1 MFPNLF
7 KRLAPQKQP
16 LFTPGTLQLSEKVH
30 WLARKGLID
39 PLAYVQRH
47 VRGDWGETDEAT
59 CLANDVAILGD
70 DPMISHFRITPELV
84 LIVQTSADHQTTVI
98 QLPEERDMI

>member
-1 MFPNLF
+1 MFSSLF
-7 KRLAPQKQP
+7 KRPAPQKQP
-16 LFTPGTLQLSEKVH
+16 LFAPGTLQLSEKMH

-39 PLAYVQRH
+39 PLALVQRH

-59 CLANDVAILGD
+59 RQANDVAIRGD

-84 LIVQTSADHQTTVI
+84 LIVKTSEDHQTTVI